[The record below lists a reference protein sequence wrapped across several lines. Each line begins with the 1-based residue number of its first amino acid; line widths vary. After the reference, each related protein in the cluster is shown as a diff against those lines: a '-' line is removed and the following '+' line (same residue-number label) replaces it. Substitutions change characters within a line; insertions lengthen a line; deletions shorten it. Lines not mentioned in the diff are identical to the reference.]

1 MKETVLETRRVVES
15 TVDVKRID
23 ELEKWFAREYVSR
36 LNTINRYTYLG
47 LPLPETRYALEME
60 AYHKENELRALKGQE
75 PLPESKLKKIF

>member
-1 MKETVLETRRVVES
+1 MKETVLELRRAVEPS
-15 TVDVKRID
+15 VNMKRIN
-23 ELEKWFAREYVSR
+23 ELEKWFAHEYVSR

-60 AYHKENELRALKGQE
+60 AYKKENELRALKGQE